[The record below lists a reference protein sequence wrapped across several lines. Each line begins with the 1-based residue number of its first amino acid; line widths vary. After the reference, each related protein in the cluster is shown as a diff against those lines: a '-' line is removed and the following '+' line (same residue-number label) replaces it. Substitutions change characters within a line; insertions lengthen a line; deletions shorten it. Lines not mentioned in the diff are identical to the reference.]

1 MGVSRTS
8 NGLNVNL
15 ASNPVPVCERARLR
29 ARAHMKDP
37 SIKLTKLEQAFLEAF
52 QR

>member
-1 MGVSRTS
+1 MAVSRTS
-8 NGLNVNL
+8 NGRNVHL

-52 QR
+52 MR